1 MTTSEA
7 PMLGLVV
14 GRDLAAV
21 GEVLR
26 AAGLP
31 EAGMAAPGS
40 PSVPHRTVS
49 VEDTE
54 TRHALARLASAHGW
68 LVLLTPPNGYRRA
81 TTLLILATR
90 LPAARRM
97 LHVNE
102 LFVYQ
107 VLASI
112 SDEEQE
118 ALVNAV
124 LAPVLSLPPALGN
137 RLLTTLETLHWND
150 GSAKSTARALGL
162 HSKTV
167 LNRVR
172 RFEALTGLCL
182 DRPPDRL
189 RADVALY
196 ILRMRGRLAR
206 VEIERGP
213 TPTTAPAEAGRGNG
227 NGLLRATRV
236 GLAAAPS

>member
-1 MTTSEA
+1 MAPSDS

-14 GRDLAAV
+14 GPDLVAV
-21 GEVLR
+21 GELVQG
-26 AAGLP
+26 AGLR
-31 EAGMAAPGS
+31 EAAVTVSAA
-40 PSVPHRTVS
+40 PSVPHRTVA
-49 VEDTE
+49 VDDTDA
-54 TRHALARLASAHGW
+54 RHVLARLAAAHGW
-68 LVLLTPPNGYRRA
+68 LVLLTPPAGYRRA

-90 LPAARRM
+90 LPATRRV

-102 LFVYQ
+102 LLVYQ
-107 VLASI
+107 VLAAVGA
-112 SDEEQE
+112 DEQE

-124 LAPVLSLPPALGN
+124 LGPVLALPPALGN
-137 RLLTTLETLHWND
+137 RLLATLETLHWND

-189 RADVALY
+189 RADIALY
-196 ILRMRGRLAR
+196 VLRMRGRLAR
-206 VEIERGP
+206 VELERGS
-213 TPTTAPAEAGRGNG
+213 TPAEVARGTGNG
-227 NGLLRATRV
+227 MMRAARV
-236 GLAAAPS
+236 SLAAATS

>member
-1 MTTSEA
+1 MASSEA

-14 GRDLAAV
+14 GRDLAVV
-21 GEVLR
+21 GELLKR
-26 AAGLP
+26 AGLT
-31 EAGMAAPGS
+31 EAALPVPAS
-40 PSVPHRTVS
+40 PSVPHRTVALD
-49 VEDTE
+49 DTE
-54 TRHALARLASAHGW
+54 ARHALARLASAHGW
-68 LVLLTPPNGYRRA
+68 LVLLAPPTAYRRA

-102 LFVYQ
+102 LLVYQ
-107 VLASI
+107 VLAAV

-124 LAPVLSLPPALGN
+124 LAPVLALPPALGN
-137 RLLTTLETLHWND
+137 RLLTTLEALHWND

-213 TPTTAPAEAGRGNG
+213 VPAEVPRGNG
-227 NGLLRATRV
+227 NGMLRAARV